1 MAAAVRPYLD
11 HPALPDTKTPIF
23 YLLSPIFVITKNASR
38 PILGTKGTS
47 FRGTTQIRTSRA
59 HLTPR

>member
-23 YLLSPIFVITKNASR
+23 YLLSNKEYQASTTTTLTM
-38 PILGTKGTS
+38 PVTS
-47 FRGTTQIRTSRA
+47 
-59 HLTPR
+59 